1 LKLNRVYFIAGKVDI
16 NEEEMSMAELENKY
30 SKDFAVDSGG
40 HWKPLDCLSHSKVA
54 IIIPFR
60 NREKHLHLFLNHM
73 HSFLKKQLLDYAIYI
88 IEEVIYN
95 QKLQLFLKV

>member
-1 LKLNRVYFIAGKVDI
+1 M
-16 NEEEMSMAELENKY
+16 EELEAKFSN
-30 SKDFAVDSGG
+30 DFVMHSGG
-40 HWKPLDCLSHSKVA
+40 HWQPLDCVSHSKVA

-88 IEEVIYN
+88 IEEVNYN
-95 QKLQLFLKV
+95 DF